1 MRKAVRGIMIPMA
14 REYPLVSHCPL
25 DTEMC
30 RSCIMGG
37 RAVVRA
43 VCKKEEAMQVTM
55 RLTVIQVLRV

>member
-1 MRKAVRGIMIPMA
+1 MIPMA